1 MTGIVSGLRDRLA
14 RRWRQPGE
22 VPAPA
27 KPGRARV
34 YGGPVRFAYAPE
46 HDGHPDPGEVV
57 WTWVPFEE
65 DATRGKD
72 RPVVVL
78 GWAGATGELAV
89 AQSSSKPH
97 LDDPRWLMIGSGPWD
112 PEGRDSS
119 VRLDRLL
126 AVAPEAVRR
135 EGAALDRPRYDA
147 VVAALAHRRSD

>member
-1 MTGIVSGLRDRLA
+1 MRSASVDLPWSMCAMMQKLRSRSGAVDPGAGDESERGTSSMVPWRGGALGSRTVTGIVSGLRDRLA

-78 GWAGATGELAV
+78 GWAGATGD
-89 AQSSSKPH
+89 S
-97 LDDPRWLMIGSGPWD
+97 RWRSHRASRTWMT
-112 PEGRDSS
+112 RD
-119 VRLDRLL
+119 
-126 AVAPEAVRR
+126 
-135 EGAALDRPRYDA
+135 G
-147 VVAALAHRRSD
+147 